1 MVHRYCQSDMAR
13 TITPAAMR
21 ANPKSL
27 GASGSKAGFTPEA
40 VLKYS
45 KNFTIV
51 KPKPS
56 KAMAVRSH
64 ERSVR
69 SRLSRVRI
77 HEKWLSA
84 VVRTSNRCAEL
95 VDRVSV
101 ISLILLSV
109 PSLKETCR
117 LECFDALVLMLPSL
131 PERGHRQHRC
141 KSEFLVSHMNSRPDP
156 NWLGLARENISFYN
170 FRLA

>member
-27 GASGSKAGFTPEA
+27 GACGSKAGFTPEA

-77 HEKWLSA
+77 HEKWLSL

-95 VDRVSV
+95 LGRESI
-101 ISLILLSV
+101 ISFILLSV
-109 PSLKETCR
+109 PFPKEMCSLKH
-117 LECFDALVLMLPSL
+117 LDALVPVLPSFAV
-131 PERGHRQHRC
+131 RRYRQHRC
-141 KSEFLVSHMNSRPDP
+141 KSEFLLSHTNSRPDP
-156 NWLGLARENISFYN
+156 NLLGLAREIVRFMI
-170 FRLA
+170 LG